1 MAIAT
6 YTSGNFNTTNQYIK
20 FNVVV
25 DLVSQDIANNSSVVN
40 VRVNIWRTNSGYTTY
55 GSGTL
60 YTNIDG
66 VQRNVSITPSHK
78 ITNSAI
84 TLFNQNISVGHNS
97 DGSKTLV
104 LGLSISHNQFN
115 SSPTNVEFR
124 CNLKTIPRASSF
136 TLSSSSVN
144 AGTSITGTISRAN
157 GSFKHDVYLGFGT
170 KTWTLATNVDTSFSA
185 TIPMDTLKEIPN
197 AIQGQGNIRVVTKNG
212 NSEVGQKATTFYISA
227 PSNIVPSFSSL
238 AIERVDNG
246 VPSAWGV
253 YVKGKS
259 KATLTINRA
268 SGIHGSTINKYEISG
283 GGYSTTN
290 NSFTTGVLNTAGTIT
305 FTGVITDSRG
315 RTATKTV
322 NCSVVDYFSPSVPEF
337 VIGRCNS
344 SGALTD
350 EGTYVKVKAVLNY
363 ASVSSKNTIS
373 AKVEYKTKSA
383 TTWTSAGAIT
393 SGKEVIIGGG
403 KIDANTSYDIRLV
416 VQDAF
421 ETVTVPMTIPT
432 AFTTLDF
439 KSGGMGIAIGK
450 VAEKDGFE
458 VEWDSTFNNS
468 LIAKN
473 GLNCTMNYAPNT
485 SYETPPTGLSII
497 ERGDN
502 GKSQGFFENYVTAL
516 NIKHNSNRQFQLG
529 ANNSG
534 SDIRFRSGH
543 VNNTGGSGGGWS
555 NWQKIYHTGNKPTPS
570 EIGALPTSG
579 AVHNGAITISENNKQ
594 LLIGC
599 GAGDV
604 FLKNSKSGGFLQ
616 FYDDKTLRI
625 DGVVVGEAK
634 YPVMDR
640 NVNKWHTRLAPVMSD
655 GVMEVGRYIDFH
667 KDNVSSVDYNVRLD
681 ATGTN
686 LWCSTTIAQ
695 ASDRNMKENIVYLDD
710 EIMTTSLDEAPK
722 NKFKDFIRDFKF
734 ATFNY
739 KGSDGRS
746 FGFIAQDVV
755 ENEISQYFIKEVPI
769 EVINKKENKVEGV
782 ENSLCF
788 GLADYTSV
796 IAKALQEEIRE
807 KDEKIK
813 SLENRL
819 SKLEQLINGL
829 PNK

>member
-25 DLVSQDIANNSSVVN
+25 DLISQDIANNSSVVN

-144 AGTSITGTISRAN
+144 AGASITGTISRAS

-212 NSEVGQKATTFYISA
+212 NSEVGQKAITFYISA

-259 KATLTINRA
+259 KAKLTINGA

-283 GGYSTTN
+283 GGYSTTGS
-290 NSFTTGVLNTAGTIT
+290 SFTTGVLNTAGTIT
-305 FTGVITDSRG
+305 FTATITDSRG

-322 NCSVVDYFSPSVPEF
+322 NCSVVDYFQPSVPEF

-344 SGALTD
+344 SGTLTD
-350 EGTYVKVKAVLNY
+350 EGTYVKVKAVFNY
-363 ASVSSKNTIS
+363 ATVNNKNTIS
-373 AKVEYKTKSA
+373 ARVEYKTKSA
-383 TTWTSAGAIT
+383 TTWTNAGSIS

-421 ETVTVPMTIPT
+421 VSIIVPMTIPT

-439 KSGGMGIAIGK
+439 RNGGKGIAIGK

-458 VEWDSTFNNS
+458 VEWASYFNKYIYFNNCPNKK
-468 LIAKN
+468 AKI
-473 GLNCTMNYAPNT
+473 GLDSSTNDVFISNT
-485 SYETPPTGLSII
+485 NDNWFRIKPDKKLTIGGKKVYSEI
-497 ERGDN
+497 E
-502 GKSQGFFENYVTAL
+502 
-516 NIKHNSNRQFQLG
+516 
-529 ANNSG
+529 
-534 SDIRFRSGH
+534 
-543 VNNTGGSGGGWS
+543 
-555 NWQKIYHTGNKPTPS
+555 KPTPS

-579 AVHNGAITISENNKQ
+579 AVHNGAITINGNSKQ
-594 LLIGC
+594 LLMGC
-599 GAGDV
+599 GTGDV
-604 FLKNSKSGGFLQ
+604 FLKNSKSGRYLQ
-616 FYDDKTLRI
+616 FCDDGTLRI
-625 DGVVVGEAK
+625 DGVVIGNVSYEVAASRSGAW
-634 YPVMDR
+634 YSRVPVI
-640 NVNKWHTRLAPVMSD
+640 AGD
-655 GVMEVGRYIDFH
+655 GVLEVGKYIDFH
-667 KDNVSSVDYNVRLD
+667 QYHSGTNDYDVRL
-681 ATGTN
+681 TVSGSTLN
-686 LWCSTTIAQ
+686 CSGSFTQ
-695 ASDRNMKENIVYLDD
+695 GSDIKLKENIKYLDNL
-710 EIMTTSLDEAPK
+710 EITPSSLEENTSLT
-722 NKFKDFIRDFKF
+722 KFKDFFKDTF
-734 ATFNY
+734 KPCTFNY
-739 KGSDGRS
+739 KNTSENVI
-746 FGFIAQDVV
+746 GFIAQDIYDT
-755 ENEISQYFIKEVPI
+755 EIGKYFIREKTSDI
-769 EVINKKENKVEGV
+769 IDKTKSEGNTV
-782 ENSLCF
+782 VGQETKLTFDLS
-788 GLADYTSV
+788 GYTTV
-796 IAKALQEEIRE
+796 VARALQEEIRE

>member
-212 NSEVGQKATTFYISA
+212 NSEVGQQATTFYISA

-259 KATLTINRA
+259 KAKLTINGA

-283 GGYSTTN
+283 GGYSTTGS
-290 NSFTTGVLNTAGTIT
+290 SFTTGVLNTAGTIT

-322 NCSVVDYFSPSVPEF
+322 NCSVVDYFSPSVREF

-344 SGALTD
+344 SGTLTD

-373 AKVEYKTKSA
+373 ARVEYKTKSA
-383 TTWTSAGAIT
+383 TTWTSAGAIA

-403 KIDANTSYDIRLV
+403 KIDANTSYDIRLI

-432 AFTTLDF
+432 ASTTIDF
-439 KSGGMGIAIGK
+439 RNGGKGIAIGK

-458 VEWDSTFNNS
+458 VNWDSNFLTTLKVKGNDVYHNGRKPSKSDVGLGSVNNWGAS
-468 LIAKN
+468 
-473 GLNCTMNYAPNT
+473 
-485 SYETPPTGLSII
+485 S
-497 ERGDN
+497 D
-502 GKSQGFFENYVTAL
+502 V
-516 NIKHNSNRQFQLG
+516 G
-529 ANNSG
+529 ANS
-534 SDIRFRSGH
+534 
-543 VNNTGGSGGGWS
+543 
-555 NWQKIYHTGNKPTPS
+555 
-570 EIGALPTSG
+570 TSQYATTNMVAKVRAEKLNANAG
-579 AVHNGAITISENNKQ
+579 VHNGALTINENNKQ
-594 LLIGC
+594 LIMGC

-604 FLKNSKSGGFLQ
+604 FFKNSKSGGFLQ

-667 KDNVSSVDYNVRLD
+667 KDNVSNVDYNVRLD

>member
-6 YTSGNFNTTNQYIK
+6 YTSGDFSTTNQYIK
-20 FNVVV
+20 FKVIV

-144 AGTSITGTISRAN
+144 VGTSITGTISRAN

-259 KATLTINRA
+259 KAKLTINGA

-283 GGYSTTN
+283 GGYSTTGS
-290 NSFTTGVLNTAGTIT
+290 SFTTGVLNAAGTIT
-305 FTGVITDSRG
+305 FTGVVTDSRG

-322 NCSVVDYFSPSVPEF
+322 NCSVVDYFSPSVREF

-344 SGALTD
+344 SGTLTD

-432 AFTTLDF
+432 ASTTIDF

-450 VAEKDGFE
+450 VAEKNGFE
-458 VEWDSTFNNS
+458 VNWDSNFLTTLKVKGN
-468 LIAKN
+468 
-473 GLNCTMNYAPNT
+473 
-485 SYETPPTGLSII
+485 
-497 ERGDN
+497 D
-502 GKSQGFFENYVTAL
+502 V
-516 NIKHNSNRQFQLG
+516 
-529 ANNSG
+529 
-534 SDIRFRSGH
+534 
-543 VNNTGGSGGGWS
+543 
-555 NWQKIYHTGNKPTPS
+555 YHTGRKPS
-570 EIGALPTSG
+570 KADVGLGSVNNWGASSDKSANSTSQYATTNMVAQVRAEKLNANAG
-579 AVHNGAITISENNKQ
+579 VHNGALTINENNKQ
-594 LLIGC
+594 LIMGC

-695 ASDRNMKENIVYLDD
+695 ASDRKMKENIEYLDD
-710 EIMTTSLDEAPK
+710 EIMTTSLDEVKK
-722 NKFKDFIRDFKF
+722 NKFKDFIKDFKF

-746 FGFIAQDVV
+746 FGFIAQDFIKTEVG
-755 ENEISQYFIKEVPI
+755 QFFIKEIPI
-769 EVINKKENKVEGV
+769 EVINKETGEIKEED
-782 ENSLCF
+782 SMCF
-788 GLADYTSV
+788 GLADYTTV
-796 IAKALQEEIRE
+796 VAKALQEEIRE
-807 KDEKIK
+807 KDKKIYE
-813 SLENRL
+813 LENRIADIE
-819 SKLEQLINGL
+819 KLIEDYVN
-829 PNK
+829 

>member
-1 MAIAT
+1 MAIAS

-25 DLVSQDIANNSSVVN
+25 DLISQDISSNTSVVN
-40 VRVNIWRTNSGYTTY
+40 VRVNIWRTNTGYTTY

-66 VQRNVSITPSHK
+66 VQRNVSITPNHK

-84 TLFNQNISVGHNS
+84 CLFNQNISVGHNN

-136 TLSSSSVN
+136 TLSSTDVV
-144 AGTSITGTISRAN
+144 AGASITGNISRAS

-197 AIQGQGNIRVVTKNG
+197 AVKGQGNIRVVTKNG
-212 NSEVGQKATTFYISA
+212 NSEVGQKAINFFISA
-227 PSNIVPSFSSL
+227 ASNIVPSFSSL
-238 AIERVDNG
+238 AISRVDNG

-259 KATLTINRA
+259 KATLTINGA

-283 GGYSTTN
+283 GGYSTTDKT
-290 NSFTTGVLNTAGTIT
+290 FTTGVLNTVGTVT

-322 NCSVVDYFSPSVPEF
+322 NCSVVDYTVPTITDF
-337 VIGRCNS
+337 VVNRCNS
-344 SGALTD
+344 SGSLTD
-350 EGTYVKVKAVLNY
+350 EGTYIKVKPVFAYSTVNG
-363 ASVSSKNTIS
+363 KNTIS
-373 AKVEYKTKSA
+373 ARVEYKTKSS
-383 TTWTSAGAIT
+383 TSWTNAGSVT
-393 SGKEVIIGGG
+393 SGKEIVLGSG
-403 KIDANTSYDIRLV
+403 KIDANTSYDVRLI

-421 ETVTVPMTIPT
+421 ESVVKISTIPT
-432 AFTTLDF
+432 ASTTLDF
-439 KSGGMGIAIGK
+439 RNGGKGIAIGK
-450 VAEKDGFE
+450 VSEKDGFE
-458 VEWDSTFNNS
+458 VNWDSNF
-468 LIAKN
+468 LKALKVN
-473 GLNCTMNYAPNT
+473 GNDVYHNGRKPSKTDV
-485 SYETPPTGLSII
+485 GL
-497 ERGDN
+497 GN
-502 GKSQGFFENYVTAL
+502 
-516 NIKHNSNRQFQLG
+516 
-529 ANNSG
+529 
-534 SDIRFRSGH
+534 
-543 VNNTGGSGGGWS
+543 VNNWGASSDKAANSTSQYATTNMVAQVRAEKLNASSG
-555 NWQKIYHTGNKPTPS
+555 
-570 EIGALPTSG
+570 
-579 AVHNGAITISENNKQ
+579 VHNGFFTIDQNNKQ

-604 FLKNSKSGGFLQ
+604 FFKNNKSGGYLQ

-625 DGVVVGEAK
+625 DGVIVGEAK

-640 NVNKWHTRLAPVMSD
+640 NTSKWHTRLAPVMSD

-695 ASDRNMKENIVYLDD
+695 ASDRKMKENIEYLDD
-710 EIMTTSLDEAPK
+710 KEIPAYSERLSKT
-722 NKFKDFIRDFKF
+722 KFKDFIKDFKF
-734 ATFNY
+734 AMFNY
-739 KGSDGRS
+739 KGSSGRS
-746 FGFIAQDVV
+746 FGFIAQDFIKTEVG
-755 ENEISQYFIKEVPI
+755 QFFIKEIPI
-769 EVINKKENKVEGV
+769 QTINKETGEIKEED
-782 ENSLCF
+782 SMCF
-788 GLADYTSV
+788 GLADYTTV
-796 IAKALQEEIRE
+796 VAKALQEEIRE

-813 SLENRL
+813 NLELRL
-819 SKLEQLINGL
+819 EKIEKILEQ
-829 PNK
+829 KEKFKC